1 MSKVELTTEMIDHI
15 KRKTA
20 TYGKA
25 KLVLRN
31 GKYRISLILWMK
43 SLNKQVEANNV
54 SIRQKLLQIKDVD
67 DCRLSDDVSEMSRMK
82 YRNGMKRWLKKN
94 DM

>member
-1 MSKVELTTEMIDHI
+1 
-15 KRKTA
+15 
-20 TYGKA
+20 
-25 KLVLRN
+25 
-31 GKYRISLILWMK
+31 MK